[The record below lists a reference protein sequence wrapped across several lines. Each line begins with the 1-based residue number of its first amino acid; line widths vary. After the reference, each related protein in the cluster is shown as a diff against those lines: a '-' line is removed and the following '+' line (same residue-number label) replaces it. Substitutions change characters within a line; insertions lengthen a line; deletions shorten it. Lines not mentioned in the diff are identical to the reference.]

1 MEANELNR
9 RHNRLGV
16 IAGAGELPIEFVRN
30 AVSEGRDV
38 EVFAIKRITD
48 KSIQK
53 YAITNWVNFGEVQ
66 KLINLMKERNVL
78 DVVMLGKI
86 EHYSLIFSFH
96 RLDKRAKEF
105 FNKLRDKRAKS
116 ILEAVLKEFELE
128 GFNPI
133 DPTPYLK
140 SLLMPEGILNNI
152 KPTEAELNDAKFGIE
167 IAKSVAE
174 LDIGQTV
181 VVKNRIVVAVE
192 GLEGTDKCILRGG
205 ELGGENCVVCKVAR
219 RTQDMRY
226 DVPVIGIKTL
236 KSMKKAKAKLLA
248 VESDRLFLLNKKEF
262 IKTAD
267 NYGISVIGFKCK
279 KDV

>member
-1 MEANELNR
+1 MAKI
-9 RHNRLGV
+9 GV
-16 IAGAGELPIEFVRN
+16 IAGSGELPIEFVKN
-30 AVSEGRDV
+30 AVSKGRNV

-53 YAITNWVNFGEVQ
+53 YTKTNWVNFGEVQ
-66 KLINLMKERNVL
+66 KLIDLMKERNIS

-116 ILEAVLKEFELE
+116 ILEAVLKELELE

-140 SLLMPEGILNNI
+140 NLLMPEGILNNI
-152 KPTEAELNDAKFGIE
+152 KPTETELNDAKFGIE
-167 IAKSVAE
+167 MAKSIAE

-181 VVKNRIVVAVE
+181 VVKNKIVVAVE

-219 RTQDMRY
+219 KSQDMRY
-226 DVPVIGIKTL
+226 DVPVIGVKTL
-236 KSMKKAKAKLLA
+236 KSMKKAKARLLA
-248 VESDRLFLLNKKEF
+248 VESDKLFLLNKKEF

-267 NYGISVIGFKCK
+267 NYGISVIGFNTNSKIK
-279 KDV
+279 FHLSLA